1 MIDRPRPD
9 GNHSDMLIH
18 WFFILI
24 GLAALIAG
32 AEALVRGASG
42 LSLLLKLSPAVIG
55 LTVVAAGTSMPELM
69 VSVRASLSGNPG
81 LAIGNVVGSNL
92 LNLGLVLGLT
102 ALIRPLRIMGNTIKF
117 EWPVLMLATFQFFLL
132 ARDGQIDRIEGGFLV
147 VVLLVFMGYAVW
159 LGKNGVVAEENITLP
174 TLSFGRTGAAA
185 AMLNIAAIIVGGI
198 LLSVGASALVQ
209 GAVAVAAGLGVSDTI
224 VGLTVVAFG
233 TSAPEL
239 VTSIVAALR
248 GRDDMAVGN
257 IVGSSIFN
265 LLGILGAAALFRA
278 IPIPPEIMSRDIWWL
293 IGLTAL
299 MLPMLITGRKVARIE
314 GLLLAGGF
322 VTYTILLIFG
332 A

>member
-1 MIDRPRPD
+1 M
-9 GNHSDMLIH
+9 
-18 WFFILI
+18 FFDWILI
-24 GLAALIAG
+24 LVGLAALIAG

-42 LSLLLKLSPAVIG
+42 ISLLLKLSPALIG

-69 VSVRASLSGNPG
+69 VSVKASLSGIPG
-81 LAIGNVVGSNL
+81 LAIGNVIGSNL

-102 ALIRPLRIMGNTIKF
+102 ALIRPLRIVGNTVKF

-132 ARDGQIDRIEGGFLV
+132 ARDGQIDRIEGGYLV
-147 VVLLVFMGYAVW
+147 AVLLVFMGYAVW
-159 LGKNGVVAEENITLP
+159 LGREGVVADEDVPLP

-185 AMLNIAAIIVGGI
+185 AALNTAAIIIGGI
-198 LLSVGASALVQ
+198 LLSVGSNTLVK
-209 GAVAVAAGLGVSDTI
+209 GAVAVAAGMGVSETI

-265 LLGILGAAALFRA
+265 LLGIVGAAALFGA
-278 IPIPPEIMSRDIWWL
+278 LPIPAEIMSRDIWWL
-293 IGLTAL
+293 IGLTAI
-299 MLPMLITGRKVARIE
+299 MFPMLITGRKVARIE
-314 GLLLAGGF
+314 GVLLAGGF
-322 VTYTILLIFG
+322 VAYTVFLILG

>member
-1 MIDRPRPD
+1 MFI
-9 GNHSDMLIH
+9 N
-18 WFFILI
+18 WILI
-24 GLAALIAG
+24 LAGLAALIAG

-42 LSLLLKLSPAVIG
+42 VSLLLKMSPAVIG

-69 VSVRASLSGNPG
+69 VSVKASLSGIPG
-81 LAIGNVVGSNL
+81 LAVGNVIGSNL

-102 ALIRPLRIMGNTIKF
+102 ALIRPLRIVGNTIKF
-117 EWPVLMLATFQFFLL
+117 EWPVLMLATFQFYLL
-132 ARDGQIDRIEGGFLV
+132 ARDGQIDRVEGGFLAA
-147 VVLLVFMGYAVW
+147 VLIVFMGYAVW
-159 LGKNGVVAEENITLP
+159 LGRQGVVAEEEASLP
-174 TLSFGRTGAAA
+174 TLSFGKTGAAA
-185 AMLNIAAIIVGGI
+185 AMLNIAAIVIGGTLLSLGSGI
-198 LLSVGASALVQ
+198 LVK
-209 GAVAVAAGLGVSDTI
+209 GAVAVAGSLGVTETI
-224 VGLTVVAFG
+224 IGLTVVAFG

-265 LLGILGAAALFRA
+265 LLGILGVAALFRA
-278 IPIPPEIMSRDIWWL
+278 LPIPAEIMSRDIWWL

-322 VTYTILLIFG
+322 VTYTVLLILG

>member
-1 MIDRPRPD
+1 
-9 GNHSDMLIH
+9 MLIH
-18 WFFILI
+18 WIFIFI

-42 LSLLLKLSPAVIG
+42 ISLLLKLSPAVVG

-69 VSVRASLSGNPG
+69 VSVNASQAGNPG

-102 ALIRPLRIMGNTIKF
+102 ALIRPLRIIGNTIKF
-117 EWPVLMLATFQFFLL
+117 EWPVLMLATFQFYLL
-132 ARDGQIDRIEGGFLV
+132 ARDGRIDRIEGGFLV
-147 VVLLVFMGYAVW
+147 AVLLVFMGYAVW
-159 LGKNGVVAEENITLP
+159 LSRKGVVVEDGVPLQTF
-174 TLSFGRTGAAA
+174 SFGRTGAAA
-185 AMLNIAAIIVGGI
+185 ALLNTIAMVCGGV
-198 LLSVGASALVQ
+198 LLAVGANTLVK
-209 GAVAVAAGLGVSDTI
+209 GAVAVADSLGVSDTI

-265 LLGILGAAALFRA
+265 LLGILGTAALFRA
-278 IPIPPEIMSRDIWWL
+278 LPIPPEIMSRDIWWL

-299 MLPMLITGRKVARIE
+299 MFPMLITGRKVARIE

-322 VTYTILLIFG
+322 ITYTVLLILR

>member
-1 MIDRPRPD
+1 MFI
-9 GNHSDMLIH
+9 N
-18 WFFILI
+18 WILI
-24 GLAALIAG
+24 LAGLAALIAG

-42 LSLLLKLSPAVIG
+42 VSLLLKMSPAVIG

-69 VSVRASLSGNPG
+69 VSVKASLSGIPG
-81 LAIGNVVGSNL
+81 LAVGNVIGSNL

-102 ALIRPLRIMGNTIKF
+102 ALIRPLRIVGNTIKF
-117 EWPVLMLATFQFFLL
+117 EWPVLMLATFQFYLL
-132 ARDGQIDRIEGGFLV
+132 ARDGQIDRVEGGFLAA
-147 VVLLVFMGYAVW
+147 VLIVFMGYAVW
-159 LGKNGVVAEENITLP
+159 LGRQGVVAEEEDSLP
-174 TLSFGRTGAAA
+174 TLSFGKTGAAA
-185 AMLNIAAIIVGGI
+185 AMLNIAAIVIGGTLLSLGSGI
-198 LLSVGASALVQ
+198 LVK
-209 GAVAVAAGLGVSDTI
+209 GAVAVAGSLGVSETI
-224 VGLTVVAFG
+224 IGLTVVAFG

-265 LLGILGAAALFRA
+265 LLGILGVAALFRA
-278 IPIPPEIMSRDIWWL
+278 LPIPAEIMSRDIWWL

-322 VTYTILLIFG
+322 VTYTVLLILG
-332 A
+332 T